1 MLTKRKQII
10 NELENLYVA
19 RYEDYKN
26 FMGDGKFEEAE
37 KAFNDCTDVLTKIN
51 EVNNKKLKAIDVA
64 KLGLDGIVGL
74 GSLGA
79 FTYLGV
85 KTFKFEETGTF
96 SSTGGKNLASE
107 SFRRLSP
114 PKV

>member
-1 MLTKRKQII
+1 MLLKRKQII
-10 NELENLYVA
+10 AELENLYCT
-19 RYEDYKN
+19 RFGDYKD
-26 FMGDGKFEEAE
+26 FMAAGNYEEAE

-51 EVNNKKLKAIDVA
+51 EINNKKLKVIDVA
-64 KLGLDGIVGL
+64 KVGLDGIVGL

-96 SSTGGKNLASE
+96 SSTGGKNIASE